1 MHCRKSLLFDH
12 DTAWVKKT
20 NNMFDVTMGSF
31 DGAEICELV
40 GLFLLSTLR
49 DKFKS
54 NDIGLYRDDGLALF
68 MRTSGP
74 QAERKRKEIIKHFKN
89 HGLAI
94 TIQSNLHIVNFLDVT
109 LNLTDGSYF
118 PYRKP
123 NNTTQYIDARSK
135 HPPSILK
142 QLPSAINRR
151 ISGISC
157 NKKSFDK
164 AKQHYE
170 DALKRSGDTTNFTY
184 MTNGTSTPQQS
195 TPSHHRKNRQRKIIW
210 FNPPY
215 SRNVQSNVG

>member
-1 MHCRKSLLFDH
+1 MHCRKSLLFDN

-20 NNMFDVTMGSF
+20 NNMFDVPMGSF

-68 MRTSGP
+68 KRTSGP

-109 LNLTDGSYF
+109 LKLTDGSYF

-123 NNTTQYIDARSK
+123 NNTTQYIDARSN

-151 ISGISC
+151 ISEISC
-157 NKKSFDK
+157 NKKIIRQSQ
-164 AKQHYE
+164 ATLRGRPE
-170 DALKRSGDTTNFTY
+170 TKRTHNKFHVHDQRHLY
-184 MTNGTSTPQQS
+184 TPTKYS
-195 TPSHHRKNRQRKIIW
+195 VTPPQE
-210 FNPPY
+210 
-215 SRNVQSNVG
+215 

>member
-1 MHCRKSLLFDH
+1 MR
-12 DTAWVKKT
+12 T
-20 NNMFDVTMGSF
+20 
-31 DGAEICELV
+31 V
-40 GLFLLSTLR
+40 GLFVLSTLR

-68 MRTSGP
+68 KRTSGP

-94 TIQSNLHIVNFLDVT
+94 TIQSNLHIVCFLDVT
-109 LNLTDGSYF
+109 LNLTDGSYC

-123 NNTTQYIDARSK
+123 NNTTQYIDARSN

-142 QLPSAINRR
+142 QLPSAISRC

-170 DALKRSGDTTNFTY
+170 DALKRSRHTSNFTY
-184 MTNGTSTPQQS
+184 MANGTSTPQQS
-195 TPSHHRKNRQRKIIW
+195 IRLHHRKNRQRKIIW
-210 FNPPY
+210 FNPPC
-215 SRNVQSNVG
+215 SSNVQTNVGKSFLGLITRHKYHKLFSTRTPLKLVIHAWTIWKE

>member
-1 MHCRKSLLFDH
+1 
-12 DTAWVKKT
+12 
-20 NNMFDVTMGSF
+20 MGSF

-68 MRTSGP
+68 KRTSAP
-74 QAERKRKEIIKHFKN
+74 QAEIKRKEFIKHFKN
-89 HGLAI
+89 HGLSI
-94 TIQSNLHIVNFLDVT
+94 IIQSNLHIVNFLDVT
-109 LNLTDGSYF
+109 LNLTDGSYC

-123 NNTTQYIDARSK
+123 NNTTQYIDARSN

-157 NKKSFDK
+157 KNKAFDK

-170 DALKRSGDTTNFTY
+170 EALKRSGHTTNFTY
-184 MTNGTSTPQQS
+184 TINGTSTKYSVTPPQE
-195 TPSHHRKNRQRKIIW
+195 
-210 FNPPY
+210 
-215 SRNVQSNVG
+215 